1 MASKIK
7 ADQFETL
14 DGSGNITLNNSV
26 TMASGK
32 TLPAASLTGAL
43 PAISGASL
51 TGVTSVGGATGVDFN
66 DDVKIRS
73 GTGNDLEIYHN
84 GTNSI
89 IKNSTGITKIQAD
102 DIRIQSADDSESLAK
117 FVKDGA
123 VSLYYNDSLKLN
135 TGNSGVS
142 ITGNIDVTG
151 AITGNAASGIGK
163 VLQVKNQVQATEV
176 TSNSAT
182 YTDTGCSLSIT
193 PTATTSKILVISSN
207 DCTKYGAD
215 TAVAIRC
222 YRDSTE
228 IGGTII
234 GRRICDS
241 DNSDKEQAIFS
252 FTVLDSPNTT
262 SAVTYKTQYNNTY
275 AGGTVRINAGSG
287 SSTFCLM
294 EIGA

>member
-1 MASKIK
+1 MAIVFDSDAGTITGLSVGGLPDGVVDAGTLAANAVTEAKIASSAVVTAK
-7 ADQFETL
+7 LNDDAVTEAKIASSAVVTAAIND
-14 DGSGNITLNNSV
+14 DAITSAK
-26 TMASGK
+26 MASG
-32 TLPAASLTGAL
+32 
-43 PAISGASL
+43 
-51 TGVTSVGGATGVDFN
+51 VGG
-66 DDVKIRS
+66 KI
-73 GTGNDLEIYHN
+73 
-84 GTNSI
+84 
-89 IKNSTGITKIQAD
+89 
-102 DIRIQSADDSESLAK
+102 
-117 FVKDGA
+117 
-123 VSLYYNDSLKLN
+123 
-135 TGNSGVS
+135 
-142 ITGNIDVTG
+142 
-151 AITGNAASGIGK
+151 
-163 VLQVKNQVQATEV
+163 LQVKNQVQATEV

-193 PTATTSKILVISSN
+193 PTSTSSKILVISSN

-262 SAVTYKTQYNNTY
+262 SAITYKTQYNNTY

-294 EIGA
+294 EVGV

>member
-1 MASKIK
+1 MAIVFDSDAGTITGLSVGGLPDGVVDAGTLAANAVTEAKIASSAVVTAK
-7 ADQFETL
+7 LNDDAVTEAKIASSAVVTAAIND
-14 DGSGNITLNNSV
+14 DAITSAK
-26 TMASGK
+26 MASG
-32 TLPAASLTGAL
+32 
-43 PAISGASL
+43 
-51 TGVTSVGGATGVDFN
+51 VGG
-66 DDVKIRS
+66 KI
-73 GTGNDLEIYHN
+73 
-84 GTNSI
+84 
-89 IKNSTGITKIQAD
+89 
-102 DIRIQSADDSESLAK
+102 
-117 FVKDGA
+117 
-123 VSLYYNDSLKLN
+123 
-135 TGNSGVS
+135 
-142 ITGNIDVTG
+142 
-151 AITGNAASGIGK
+151 
-163 VLQVKNQVQATEV
+163 LQVKNQVQATEV

-193 PTATTSKILVISSN
+193 PTSTSSKILVMSSN

-262 SAVTYKTQYNNTY
+262 SAITYKTQYNNTY

-294 EIGA
+294 EVGV

>member
-1 MASKIK
+1 MAIVFDSDAGTITGLSVGGLPDGVVDADTLAANAVTEHKIASSAVVTAK
-7 ADQFETL
+7 LNDDAVTNAKMANDAITEHEL
-14 DGSGNITLNNSV
+14 AGSAVVTAAINDDAITAAK
-26 TMASGK
+26 MASG
-32 TLPAASLTGAL
+32 
-43 PAISGASL
+43 
-51 TGVTSVGGATGVDFN
+51 VGG
-66 DDVKIRS
+66 KI
-73 GTGNDLEIYHN
+73 
-84 GTNSI
+84 
-89 IKNSTGITKIQAD
+89 
-102 DIRIQSADDSESLAK
+102 
-117 FVKDGA
+117 
-123 VSLYYNDSLKLN
+123 
-135 TGNSGVS
+135 
-142 ITGNIDVTG
+142 
-151 AITGNAASGIGK
+151 
-163 VLQVKNQVQATEV
+163 LQVKNQVQATEV

-193 PTATTSKILVISSN
+193 PSSTSSKILIISSN

-262 SAVTYKTQYNNTY
+262 SAITYKTQYNNTY

-294 EIGA
+294 EVGV